1 MWRQRQACDAGVV
14 GTARTKPGA
23 GTSPGCVSG
32 NSRASVAGLSARHR
46 VRQGGGRAGVRL
58 TAQVE
63 RCSVPKGEQG
73 TESVFISLL
82 GGDLSSSY
90 WKLLTRKLLLHL
102 I

>member
-1 MWRQRQACDAGVV
+1 MLGWWEQRGQSLGRGHHLGVSQGAAGPPWLDCQ
-14 GTARTKPGA
+14 PG
-23 GTSPGCVSG
+23 
-32 NSRASVAGLSARHR
+32 R

-90 WKLLTRKLLLHL
+90 WKLLTRKHLLHL